1 MRFVRWFAEVGL
13 GDVGLVGGKVA
24 SLGEMIRELS
34 PLGIRVPDGFAIT
47 AEGYQHFIREAGL
60 DGAIRELLSGIREGD
75 VQGLVDRSA
84 QIRGRITS
92 ATLPRAIADEAIAA
106 YTA

>member
-1 MRFVRWFAEVGL
+1 MLQRAGRMRRLPPGGFSMRFVRWFAEVGL

-47 AEGYQHFIREAGL
+47 AEAYRHFIEAAGL
-60 DGAIRELLSGIREGD
+60 DARIRELLEGIGKGD
-75 VQGLVDRSA
+75 VQALVAR
-84 QIRGRITS
+84 
-92 ATLPRAIADEAIAA
+92 
-106 YTA
+106 

>member
-13 GDVGLVGGKVA
+13 GDVGLVGGKVS

-47 AEGYQHFIREAGL
+47 ADAYRHFVQSAGL
-60 DGAIRELLSGIREGD
+60 DARIRGLLDGIRKDDVQTLVARSAAIR
-75 VQGLVDRSA
+75 QA
-84 QIRGRITS
+84 ITS
-92 ATLPRAIADEAIAA
+92 AVLPREIAEEAIAA
-106 YTA
+106 YQ